1 MPDEQVTSITTSA
14 VEQQQRQA
22 EWRRGYLME
31 YEVAKQAALD
41 ARKKEALAGGQLTM
55 QDLFSNTLEL
65 AVRFPKMLER
75 GAGIEGTYN
84 GVPAVLECDLFV
96 DSDGTGVSPDI
107 EDGARF
113 MVFAQSPDGD
123 GKLLCDVVLTRR
135 TTGPTWN
142 AMQGEYGKS
151 ASRRGGNPGINW
163 VPASDLVVG
172 SDMQPYGLATAV
184 RNVCEMVTGMQAPQK

>member
-75 GAGIEGTYN
+75 GTGIEGTYN
-84 GVPAVLECDLFV
+84 GVPAVLECELFG
-96 DSDGTGVSPDI
+96 DPDGTGFYPAI

-113 MVFAQSPDGD
+113 MVFAQSQDGD
-123 GKLLCDVVLTRR
+123 G
-135 TTGPTWN
+135 G
-142 AMQGEYGKS
+142 
-151 ASRRGGNPGINW
+151 
-163 VPASDLVVG
+163 
-172 SDMQPYGLATAV
+172 ATL
-184 RNVCEMVTGMQAPQK
+184 